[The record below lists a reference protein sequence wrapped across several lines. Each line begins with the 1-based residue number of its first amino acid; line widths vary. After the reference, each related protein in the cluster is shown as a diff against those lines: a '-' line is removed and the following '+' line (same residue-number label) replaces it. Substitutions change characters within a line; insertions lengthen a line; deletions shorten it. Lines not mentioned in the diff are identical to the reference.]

1 MKLFVIYD
9 IEDDRVRAK
18 VADVCQ
24 DYGLARVQF
33 STFFGDLSRNRQ
45 EELAQRI
52 GRLVGKKSAYV
63 VLVPIC
69 ERDLSAMQEVGA
81 PLCRLPLQI

>member
-1 MKLFVIYD
+1 MKLFLMYD
-9 IEDDRVRAK
+9 VEDDRVRTK
-18 VADVCQ
+18 VADACQ

-45 EELAQRI
+45 EELMERVR
-52 GRLVGKKSAYV
+52 RLLGKKQGYI

-69 ERDLSAMQEVGA
+69 DRDVAALLEVGA
-81 PLCRLPLQI
+81 PLCRLPLLT

>member
-1 MKLFVIYD
+1 VKLFVIYD
-9 IEDDRVRAK
+9 IEDNRTRVK
-18 VADVCQ
+18 VADACQ

-52 GRLVGKKSAYV
+52 GRLVGKKQAYV
-63 VLVPIC
+63 VLLPIC
-69 ERDLSAMQEVGA
+69 ERDIAAMQEVGA
-81 PLCRLPLQI
+81 PLCRLPLQM